1 MEFILFLLF
10 ISLGKINSFQFKTKK
25 NEREYC
31 FYKNVLSDNQT
42 ISFNFACTGDGKE
55 YIDVTLSQISPV
67 KKDIHSFSKSEYG
80 NFKTNLLNEGK
91 YKLCFYPYST
101 NSYYVWFTYQ
111 TSEEDGDIKDI
122 ATDSELKEIRE
133 KVKDISEGLKNIRH
147 TSNNL
152 ISKKFTHF
160 LYLCDYVWQIKLLT
174 FAKIL
179 IVGLMSLFQIYVIQ
193 KMFGEDKRMSQIKT
207 SSNKNNKI
215 EFL

>member
-1 MEFILFLLF
+1 MEFILILLF

-25 NEREYC
+25 NEKEYC
-31 FYKNVLSDNQT
+31 FYKNLASDNQT

-55 YIDVTLSQISPV
+55 YVDVSFGQISPM
-67 KKDIHSFSKSEYG
+67 KKELHSFSKSEYG
-80 NFKTNLLNEGK
+80 NFKSNLLNEGK
-91 YKLCFYPYST
+91 YKLCFYTYSS
-101 NSYYVWFTYQ
+101 NSYYIWFTYQ

-122 ATDSELKEIRE
+122 ATDSELKEIRN
-133 KVKDISEGLKNIRH
+133 KVKDINEGLKNIRH

-152 ISKKFTHF
+152 VSKKFTHF